1 MLLTSVNVTPTGLVT
16 HVKISLETVTQSVI
30 KQVDVTDMESAIV
43 TSVPPTPIVLITEN
57 AYVTKTG
64 AERIAPS
71 TQVDVTQSVRNVTDQ
86 RHVIVLSV

>member
-1 MLLTSVNVTPTGLVT
+1 MLLTSVNVTPTGVVIHVT
-16 HVKISLETVTQSVI
+16 NSPETVTQSVI
-30 KQVDVTDMESAIV
+30 KQVDVKDMESAIV

-57 AYVTKTG
+57 AYVTQTG

-71 TQVDVTQSVRNVTDQ
+71 TQVSVTKSVRNVTDQ

>member
-1 MLLTSVNVTPTGLVT
+1 MLLTSVNVTPTGVVI
-16 HVKISLETVTQSVI
+16 HVINSLETVTQSVI
-30 KQVDVTDMESAIV
+30 KQVDVKDMESAIV

-57 AYVTKTG
+57 AYVTQTG

-71 TQVDVTQSVRNVTDQ
+71 TQVSVTKSVRNVTDQ